1 MNRTWRMEW
10 RTFLRGGLLAL
21 PHLPHPTT
29 PPETFSAS
37 TLCRKQETFPAAVP
51 LSRLSWKSSATLSP
65 QCRTFRRE
73 LAEIRRF
80 KGCEYVYVNVE
91 SLKIYINS
99 CTFAGLCVY
108 ERFCHSLEVNSLWR
122 YVARDN
128 EENSIWSG
136 GRRANMIRERKIK
149 KFIGRN
155 LTLLKVESE
164 KRP

>member
-1 MNRTWRMEW
+1 MEN
-10 RTFLRGGLLAL
+10 LSCGEAL
-21 PHLPHPTT
+21 PALPLLPHPTT

-37 TLCRKQETFPAAVP
+37 TLSGKQETFPAADP
-51 LSRLSWKSSATLSP
+51 FSRLSRKSSATLSP

-80 KGCEYVYVNVE
+80 KGCEYVYANAG

-108 ERFCHSLEVNSLWR
+108 ERFCHWLDVNSLWR

-136 GRRANMIRERKIK
+136 GRRANMIRERKSK
-149 KFIGRN
+149 S
-155 LTLLKVESE
+155 LLAGI
-164 KRP
+164 